1 VTELVW
7 LQTGFIGDVVLTT
20 AAIELAARELPGA
33 RQHLVTTPAGAAAC
47 FGHPALAS
55 VVVFEKSLAGF
66 GKTKRAVL
74 AKLEDRRGAVTLQ
87 AHRSYRSSLLAR
99 HLGLRTITY
108 SETSGGFLAHERV
121 PRIAVL
127 HEAHRIALLLAP
139 LGVRREAMLAA
150 RPKLPPLPLD
160 GDAAWQ
166 RRLAA
171 FPGRLVAVAPGS
183 VWGTK
188 RWTVE
193 GFTELAR
200 RLLAGTDVGI
210 ALIGSGQEKALAATI
225 VAALGGEGER
235 VFDLAG
241 CTSLTDL
248 RRLFPR
254 LALLVGND
262 SSPLH
267 FASAFDVPTVGLFG
281 ATTPAM
287 GFGPLATRARA
298 LGVEGLECRPC
309 SAHGPQICPVGHFR
323 CMRELGVDVVLGAC
337 REILV

>member
-33 RQHLVTTPAGAAAC
+33 RQHLVTTAAGVAAIGA
-47 FGHPALAS
+47 HPALAS
-55 VVVFEKSLAGF
+55 AVVFEKSLAGF
-66 GKTKRAVL
+66 GKARREVL
-74 AKLEDRRGAVTLQ
+74 GKLEEPRGAVTLQ

-108 SETSGGFLAHERV
+108 SETSAGFLAHEHV

-139 LGVRREAMLAA
+139 LGVSREAMLAA
-150 RPKLPPLPLD
+150 RPRLSPLPLD

-166 RRLAA
+166 RSLAA
-171 FPGRLVAVAPGS
+171 FRGRLVGIAPGS

-210 ALIGSGQEKALAATI
+210 ALIGSGQEKALTAT
-225 VAALGGEGER
+225 VADALAGEGER
-235 VFDLAG
+235 IFDLAG

-298 LGVEGLECRPC
+298 LGVDALACRPC
-309 SAHGPQICPVGHFR
+309 SAHGPQTCPLGHFK
-323 CMRELGVDVVLGAC
+323 CMRELGVDVVFGAC
-337 REILV
+337 RELLA